1 MWPPDDADGRA
12 ELLFAYAVALFRAYD
27 EERRVQALEEARDAL
42 MATGRTDLAGEAEV
56 LLANVAFD
64 RGHDHDIRAHLARAL
79 ELVGDTT
86 SPAAARVQTTA
97 ARMSVIRAEN
107 DAALAVGA
115 RALAMADELG
125 LDEIR
130 AHALTTIG
138 MAKSAKQPRSG
149 TPDIE
154 RARDLALE
162 ADLPVAAAIV
172 NNLAADAASNADVT
186 RAAELYE
193 EAYELAERF
202 GDRSNMRFIRGNI
215 IWFGVMRGNWHV
227 LADAES
233 FIAECEAG
241 APHTQEPVVRL
252 ARAYI
257 RAARGDLA
265 RSRRGLQTRDRPR
278 RRSHAGGL
286 RSSVRSR
293 SGCRYSSTTTGQ
305 RTLARTSTPLCQ
317 PSSTSER
324 TGYSFVSRRWQTGS
338 RPPSGFEWPS
348 PDHHPG
354 RVAGVMLL
362 ETALS
367 GRFLEAADG
376 ASSAGVLMS
385 EAMLRQRAGELLIA
399 QGSVTEGTAELRP
412 RARLPS
418 LRGGQLLRRAGRE
431 HPRRSERLGVAERE
445 AVGHPRD
452 VVDDL
457 VGAVAALDEVVE
469 DRLHDLVCLL
479 VLGLSLR
486 AEVHA
491 LEHER
496 AQ

>member
-1 MWPPDDADGRA
+1 MWPPDDAEGRA

-162 ADLPVAAAIV
+162 VDLPVAAAIV

-186 RAAELYE
+186 RGAELYE

-257 RAARGDLA
+257 RAARGDL
-265 RSRRGLQTRDRPR
+265 
-278 RRSHAGGL
+278 
-286 RSSVRSR
+286 
-293 SGCRYSSTTTGQ
+293 
-305 RTLARTSTPLCQ
+305 
-317 PSSTSER
+317 
-324 TGYSFVSRRWQTGS
+324 
-338 RPPSGFEWPS
+338 
-348 PDHHPG
+348 
-354 RVAGVMLL
+354 
-362 ETALS
+362 
-367 GRFLEAADG
+367 EAANDDF
-376 ASSAGVLMS
+376 
-385 EAMLRQRAGELLIA
+385 RAAVDLSHRRMQA
-399 QGSVTEGTAELRP
+399 GSVIGPLSLWLAVLVDYGRTEDALGYVDTLVSAVEDFGAHGLLLRLAP
-412 RARLPS
+412 VADRLEVTDRLRLTPAS
-418 LRGGQLLRRAGRE
+418 LRCK
-431 HPRRSERLGVAERE
+431 
-445 AVGHPRD
+445 
-452 VVDDL
+452 VVWWT
-457 VGAVAALDEVVE
+457 
-469 DRLHDLVCLL
+469 
-479 VLGLSLR
+479 
-486 AEVHA
+486 
-491 LEHER
+491 
-496 AQ
+496 